1 MNEITLNQK
10 IKELR
15 QYKRAVEELQQKIG
29 EIEAELKWEMEFRQT
44 DQLVTDDYKVT
55 WKRVSSTRLDTKAL
69 KEERPEIY
77 ARYAAPV
84 ESRRFVVT

>member
-29 EIEAELKWEMEFRQT
+29 EIEAELKGEMEFRQT

-69 KEERPEIY
+69 KDERPEIY
-77 ARYAAPV
+77 ARYAAQV